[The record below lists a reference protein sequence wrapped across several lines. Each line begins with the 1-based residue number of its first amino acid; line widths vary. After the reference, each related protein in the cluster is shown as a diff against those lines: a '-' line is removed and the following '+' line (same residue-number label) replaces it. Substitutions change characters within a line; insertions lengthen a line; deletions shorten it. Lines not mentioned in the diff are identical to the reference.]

1 MPLGWSEKVKP
12 TACEELWAS
21 SRLDFARALLRETP
35 KGPALSHGAEVAAGP
50 RPFLCA
56 PYVVVDGK
64 ARPVEG
70 ISRCA
75 WSRGGEECRLSRH
88 SLRARKTGPQLPLR
102 VMRCHFHG
110 QYFTVY
116 PGGFVPYARRSLAP
130 VDVAGHPLQAPEGA
144 SERWG
149 RGERWRGTMFRGAAG
164 GCGRGL
170 VAA

>member
-1 MPLGWSEKVKP
+1 M
-12 TACEELWAS
+12 
-21 SRLDFARALLRETP
+21 DFARAPLRETP
-35 KGPALSHGAEVAAGP
+35 KGDAFSHGPEADAEP

-70 ISRCA
+70 ISRCPWA
-75 WSRGGEECRLSRH
+75 RGGEKECRLSPH
-88 SLRARKTGPQLPLR
+88 SLRARKTGPQFPLR
-102 VMRCHFHG
+102 VMRCHFHD

-116 PGGFVPYARRSLAP
+116 PLAFVPYARQRLAP

-144 SERWG
+144 SARLG

-164 GCGRGL
+164 GCGRGP